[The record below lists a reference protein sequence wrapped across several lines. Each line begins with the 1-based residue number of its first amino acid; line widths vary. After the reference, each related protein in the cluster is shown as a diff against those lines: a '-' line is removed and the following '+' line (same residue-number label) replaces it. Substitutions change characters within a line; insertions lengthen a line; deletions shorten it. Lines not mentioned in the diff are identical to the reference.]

1 MTDPQF
7 DKLPRKELLKR
18 LTRTQQ
24 FIDAMLQEVEQH
36 EGVKDSAPQT
46 GYPRGYLHA
55 MRSVKERL
63 GAAY

>member
-7 DKLPRKELLKR
+7 DKLPRKELLER
-18 LTRTQQ
+18 LTNTQQ
-24 FIDAMLQEVEQH
+24 FIDAMLKEVEQH
-36 EGVKDSAPQT
+36 DHVNDTDPAGA
-46 GYPRGYLHA
+46 YPRGYLHA